1 MIKDNIFFSEFS
13 TKHGLVPFDK
23 IEVGMYE
30 PAILRGIK
38 EQETQVEAIV
48 NCDDTPTFENTI
60 LALERSGQ
68 MLSRVLGVFYPMLS
82 AQVDDQMMEIAN
94 RMSPLLAEHS
104 NNITLNERL
113 WERINHVKE
122 HCCQETL
129 DNEDRMLLKLTHES
143 FVRSGAALKGKD
155 REKYRQLSK
164 KLTELSLKFE
174 QNVLKATN
182 AFEMWLTDA
191 DIAGLPESAIE
202 AAMVAAKEKGGKEK
216 YLITLQA
223 PSYMAFMKYSSR
235 RDLRHKLYI
244 AYNQRCTAGELNNVE
259 IVKEIVNSR
268 LELAQLMGFKN
279 FSQYRLVKSM
289 AQTPANVMAMLN
301 QLQKAYRPIERA
313 EIEKLTKFAGTIE
326 GNDIELKPWDYAYYS
341 NKEKESLFDL
351 NDEQL
356 RPYFELNRVIDGVLG
371 LATKLYGLQFTVND
385 EAPVF
390 DENVKV
396 YDVKDE
402 TGNEIGYLYTDFF
415 PRATKQGGAWMTNF
429 REQSVNKNGD
439 DVRPIV
445 TLTMNFTPPTPTK
458 PSLLTYRE
466 VETFLHEFGHGLH
479 SLLSR
484 CKYETTSGTN
494 VFRDFVEMPSQFN
507 ENYMREREFLD
518 SFAQHYLTGETIPQ
532 ELIDKIQAS
541 SQYGVGYAC
550 LRQLGFGLLD
560 MAWHTIEEPYTGDV
574 ACLEAEAT
582 AGVKIFDAVEGC
594 LISPQFAHIFAGGYA
609 SGYYGYKWAEV
620 LDADAFAKFK
630 EDGIFNKETAASLV
644 ENILSRG
651 GTELPMELYKRFRG
665 KEPSI
670 NALLA
675 RDGIV

>member
-1 MIKDNIFFSEFS
+1 MDNIFYKGFD
-13 TKHGLVPFDK
+13 TPHGLIPFDRIK
-23 IEVGMYE
+23 LDMYE
-30 PAILRGIK
+30 PAIMRGIE
-38 EQETQVEAIV
+38 EQEKEIQAIC
-48 NCDDTPTFENTI
+48 NNSELPNFKNTI
-60 LALERSGQ
+60 LALEHSGET
-68 MLSRVLGVFYPMLS
+68 LSRVLGVFYPMLS
-82 AQVDDQMMEIAN
+82 AHVDETMMDIAN
-94 RMSPLLAEHS
+94 RMSPILSEHS
-104 NNITLNERL
+104 NNITLNNQL
-113 WERINHVKE
+113 WERINYVKE
-122 HCCQETL
+122 NTNVDDL
-129 DNEDRMLLKLTHES
+129 DTEDRMLLKLTYES
-143 FVRSGAALKGKD
+143 FVRSGAALNGED
-155 REKYRQLSK
+155 RDKYRLLSK

-174 QNVLKATN
+174 QNLLKATN
-182 AFEMWLTDA
+182 AYEMWLTND
-191 DIAGLPESAIE
+191 DIDGLPESALE
-202 AAMVAAKEKGGKEK
+202 AAKLAAKEKGGKES

-235 RDLRHKLYI
+235 RDLRHKLYL
-244 AYNQRCTAGELNNVE
+244 AYNQRCTSGEFSNIN
-259 IVKEIVNSR
+259 IIKGIVNTR
-268 LELAQLMGFKN
+268 LELAKLMGYKN

-289 AQTPANVMAMLN
+289 AQTPENVIKMLN
-301 QLQKAYRPIERA
+301 ELKEAYRPIEHD
-313 EIEKLTKFAGTIE
+313 EMVKLTKFAHEIE
-326 GNDIELKPWDYAYYS
+326 GGEIELKPWDYAYYS

-356 RPYFELNRVIDGVLG
+356 RPYFELNRVIDGVFG

-402 TGNEIGYLYTDFF
+402 TGHEIGYLYTDFF

-429 REQSVNKNGD
+429 REQSVNNNGD

-479 SLLSR
+479 SLLSK
-484 CKYETTSGTN
+484 CKYETLSGTN
-494 VFRDFVEMPSQFN
+494 VYRDFVEMPSQFN

-518 SFAQHYLTGETIPQ
+518 SFARHYITGEPIPQ
-532 ELIDKIQAS
+532 DLIDKIQAS
-541 SQYGVGYAC
+541 SRYGVGYAC
-550 LRQLGFGLLD
+550 LRQLGFGMLD
-560 MAWHTIEEPYTGDV
+560 MAWHTIETTCD
-574 ACLEAEAT
+574 ADIAHLEAEAT
-582 AGVKIFDAVEGC
+582 AQVKIFDAVDGC

-630 EDGIFNKETAASLV
+630 EDSIFNKETAASLV
-644 ENILSRG
+644 KNILSRG